1 MSYALLLLAVVFF
14 VLLNGFFV
22 ASEFALVR
30 SRRSRME
37 QLAEEGVR
45 GAALAVRQIDRI
57 DEYLSA
63 CQLGI
68 TMASLAIGFLGEPA
82 IADLLR
88 EIYGDP
94 ISHEVSLAVSVGL
107 AYLITTAL
115 HITVGEQVPKIYAIV
130 HAEPIAR
137 RTARGLEF
145 FFVVMRPL
153 IRLLN

>member
-1 MSYALLLLAVVFF
+1 MSYVLLLTAVFFF

-30 SRRSRME
+30 SRRTKME
-37 QLAEEGVR
+37 QLADEGER
-45 GAALAVRQIDRI
+45 GAALAVKQIDRI

-82 IADLLR
+82 IADLIR
-88 EIYGDP
+88 EITGEP
-94 ISHEVSLAVSVGL
+94 FPHEVTLVISVGI

-115 HITVGEQVPKIYAIV
+115 HITV
-130 HAEPIAR
+130 AR
-137 RTARGLEF
+137 PSQARGTS
-145 FFVVMRPL
+145 RY
-153 IRLLN
+153 RLTVTVK

>member
-1 MSYALLLLAVVFF
+1 MTYVLLLAAVFLF

-22 ASEFALVR
+22 AAEFALVR

-37 QLAEEGVR
+37 ALAEEGKK
-45 GAALAVRQIDRI
+45 GAATAVKQIDRI

-82 IADLLR
+82 IAELAESLL
-88 EIYGDP
+88 GDALP
-94 ISHEVSLAVSVGL
+94 HGLTLGISLAL

-115 HITVGEQVPKIYAIV
+115 HITIGEQVPKIYAIV
-130 HAEPIAR
+130 HAEGIAR

-145 FFVVMRPL
+145 FFVVMRPG
-153 IRLLN
+153 

>member
-1 MSYALLLLAVVFF
+1 MSYALLLTAVVFF
-14 VLLNGFFV
+14 VFMNGFFV

-82 IADLLR
+82 IAELSEELL
-88 EIYGDP
+88 GDALP
-94 ISHEVSLAVSVGL
+94 HGVTLAISLAI
-107 AYLITTAL
+107 AYLVT
-115 HITVGEQVPKIYAIV
+115 
-130 HAEPIAR
+130 
-137 RTARGLEF
+137 
-145 FFVVMRPL
+145 
-153 IRLLN
+153 